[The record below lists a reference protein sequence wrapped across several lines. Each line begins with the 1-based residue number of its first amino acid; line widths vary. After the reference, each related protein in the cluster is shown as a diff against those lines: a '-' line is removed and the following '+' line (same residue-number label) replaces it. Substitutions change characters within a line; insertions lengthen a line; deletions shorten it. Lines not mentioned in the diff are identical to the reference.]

1 MGAESP
7 ENTFREATAQIQQED
22 GRTGVGFTYD
32 QSASRLTYRDLVS
45 NEITIN
51 GADIIG
57 AFPKPHKHPEHDIV
71 YASDAIEPGEQD
83 KPPRVCS
90 ITASK
95 LPDE

>member
-7 ENTFREATAQIQQED
+7 ENTLREATAQVQEED
-22 GRTGVGFTYD
+22 GRTGVDFTYD

-57 AFPKPHKHPEHDIV
+57 TAV
-71 YASDAIEPGEQD
+71 AAGAVQDAVRQHECAQRILAIRRGRKE
-83 KPPRVCS
+83 
-90 ITASK
+90 A
-95 LPDE
+95 